1 MGAVGRRLRS
11 IVAGV
16 TGLVS
21 KQSMSQ
27 LAAGRLARR
36 QILGVAASLPV
47 LSLPAV
53 AWGQEVIGA
62 PTRFSVRLRGVPI
75 GVHQVRFLD
84 DGGDLIVETAIDL
97 ELTVAFVSVF
107 TFTHRNTER
116 WRDGRL
122 IALDSTTHDTG
133 DEFFVTGR
141 ATDEGVQVDGTR
153 GGYLAPPD
161 IMTTSLWNPDI
172 VNRTS
177 AIDTQKGELFEFR
190 VQEGPQSFIDGDGGR
205 IVARS
210 YRFEGDLNIEVW
222 YDVDQEVAGVA
233 FNVREH
239 PITYRRLRGDD

>member
-1 MGAVGRRLRS
+1 MKKHSAIGRSIGGLGRRPL
-11 IVAGV
+11 
-16 TGLVS
+16 
-21 KQSMSQ
+21 
-27 LAAGRLARR
+27 
-36 QILGVAASLPV
+36 LGMAASLPLV
-47 LSLPAV
+47 ALPLGAR
-53 AWGQEVIGA
+53 GQEVIGR
-62 PTRFSVRLRGVPI
+62 PTRFVVRLRGVPI
-75 GVHQVRFLD
+75 GVHQVRFLED
-84 DGGDLIVETAIDL
+84 DGDLIVETAIDL

-122 IALDSTTHDTG
+122 MSVDATTNDTG

-141 ATDEGVQVDGTR
+141 ATEEGVQVDGTR
-153 GGYLAPPD
+153 GAYLAPAD
-161 IMTTSLWNPDI
+161 IMTTSLWNPEI

-177 AIDTQKGELFEFR
+177 AIDTQKGALFAFTVEP
-190 VQEGPQSFIDGDGGR
+190 GPQAFIDGDGGR

-239 PITYRRLRGDD
+239 PITYRRLREDG